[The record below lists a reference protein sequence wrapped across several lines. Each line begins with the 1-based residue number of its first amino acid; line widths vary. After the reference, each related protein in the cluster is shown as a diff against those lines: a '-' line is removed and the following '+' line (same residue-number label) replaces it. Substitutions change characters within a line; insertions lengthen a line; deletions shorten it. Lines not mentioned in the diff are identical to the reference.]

1 MRRLYAA
8 VEAAMTHYL
17 QRAVV
22 ITLCAVATGCASMSE
37 SQCRSAN
44 WYQQG
49 ASDGLLGQQ
58 AKIDTYAY
66 ECRQFGVQPAA
77 QDYLAGWAYGYSE
90 FNTRVSGS
98 KM

>member
-1 MRRLYAA
+1 VYAA
-8 VEAAMTHYL
+8 VEAAMTIYL

-22 ITLCAVATGCASMSE
+22 FAFCAFAAGCASLSE
-37 SQCRSAN
+37 SQCRTAN

-49 ASDGLLGQQ
+49 ESDGLLGHQ

-66 ECRQFGVQPAA
+66 QCRHFGVQAA
-77 QDYLAGWAYGYSE
+77 EKDYLAGWADGYAE
-90 FNTRVSGS
+90 YNRRVSGS

>member
-1 MRRLYAA
+1 MS
-8 VEAAMTHYL
+8 HFL

-22 ITLCAVATGCASMSE
+22 IALCALAAGCASMTE

-44 WYQQG
+44 WYEQG
-49 ASDGLLGQQ
+49 QSDGLLGQQ

-66 ECRQFGVQPAA
+66 QCRQFGVQPAEK
-77 QDYLAGWAYGYSE
+77 DYLAGWTDGYAE
-90 FNTRVSGS
+90 YNRRVSGS